1 MRKNRNT
8 KSRAIRFSDAVVIC
22 ACILGTAAFLVLF
35 QKDLNRSLRR
45 LDEEPVGFVASRSR
59 TALRRFQDRSIW
71 DRLQKESLVYN
82 GDFIRTAEGSEAAIG
97 FPGGTLVGISENSL
111 IRVFVEADGPR
122 IDFSGGNISVYA
134 GESEGLTISVGGNR
148 VKTSAGSTVTLDA
161 GTGEEDS
168 FNLQV
173 IEGNASL
180 IGPGG
185 EQEVTAGT
193 AFVLGGENGFKE
205 SPIAVFDP
213 PPAARFI
220 APPDASVP
228 VQFVWTGSG
237 KGRARIEI
245 AQNKDFSQSLTVW
258 EGDFP
263 KTTDASA
270 ITAAISPGTW
280 WWRISPENAG
290 ETPEVQG
297 QLTVLRAPAPLS
309 PVAEA
314 AYYYQEKPPELRFQW
329 ESSDEVLYYIL
340 EAADNSGMAN
350 PALRTEVRYTSMVYS
365 ELTEGQWYW
374 RVTPVFSPLCRG
386 TIPESPVIPF
396 TIVRGDPPARVVE
409 VPEPVE
415 TVVPEIVLT
424 SAESPPPS
432 PPPAVRPV
440 NAVSRPLP
448 AASGRTPG
456 NGYVVD
462 LLALME
468 SRTIVFRWNPVA
480 GADAYVFT
488 LFQETGPG
496 VRQPV
501 ISTEGPETSYTLED
515 LSLLD
520 LGRFVW
526 QVEAVNR
533 GSDGSAGRRGTPGEN
548 LFIVDIPQPGTPQVR
563 EPGVLYGK

>member
-8 KSRAIRFSDAVVIC
+8 KSRVIRFSDAVVIC

-82 GDFIRTAEGSEAAIG
+82 GDFIRTAEGSEAAIS

-148 VKTSAGSTVTLDA
+148 VKASAGSAVTLDA

-180 IGPGG
+180 IGTGG
-185 EQEVTAGT
+185 EREVTAGT
-193 AFVLGGENGFKE
+193 AFVLGGADAGEDGFRE

-220 APPDASVP
+220 APANASVP

-245 AQNKDFSQSLTVW
+245 AQNKEFSQSLTVW

-270 ITAAISPGTW
+270 ITASISPGTW

-309 PVAEA
+309 PVPEA
-314 AYYYQEKPPELRFQW
+314 IYYYQEELPELRFQW

-350 PALRTEVRYTSMVYS
+350 PVLRTEVRYTSMVYS
-365 ELTEGQWYW
+365 GLAEGQWYW

-396 TIVRGDPPARVVE
+396 AIVRGDPSARIVE
-409 VPEPVE
+409 VPEPVVDE
-415 TVVPEIVLT
+415 PATPEIVLT
-424 SAESPPPS
+424 SAELPS
-432 PPPAVRPV
+432 
-440 NAVSRPLP
+440 PLP
-448 AASGRTPG
+448 AASGRRPR

-468 SRTIVFRWNPVA
+468 SRTIVFSWNPVA

-488 LFQETGPG
+488 LFQETGSG
-496 VRQPV
+496 RRQPV
-501 ISTEGPETSYTLED
+501 MSTEGPETSYTLEN

-533 GSDGSAGRRGTPGEN
+533 GTGGSAGRRGTPGEN